1 MERFYPSQANLVWY
15 NVRIPY
21 TRDEPIF
28 DTDQETEIEVVY
40 SFPGHRSEGVRSGGA
55 GMDFGHTQ
63 QRMRFRGEAANF
75 PQRKTKYDGASRG
88 DTRRALYLV
97 FRSGS

>member
-28 DTDQETEIEVVY
+28 DIDLGMGMEDELLC
-40 SFPGHRSEGVRSGGA
+40 PGHRPEVTGRAVAPR
-55 GMDFGHTQ
+55 
-63 QRMRFRGEAANF
+63 
-75 PQRKTKYDGASRG
+75 PPP
-88 DTRRALYLV
+88 DTGRDARPRV
-97 FRSGS
+97 PHR

>member
-28 DTDQETEIEVVY
+28 DIDLGAGMENDLP
-40 SFPGHRSEGVRSGGA
+40 FPGHRPEVTGRAVAPRPPPDTGRDALPRVR
-55 GMDFGHTQ
+55 H
-63 QRMRFRGEAANF
+63 R
-75 PQRKTKYDGASRG
+75 
-88 DTRRALYLV
+88 
-97 FRSGS
+97 